1 MWNEKEGEKLIERQ
15 IQRLTDVITW
25 EQYCL
30 WGDTLFRT
38 QIILIF
44 WIINMRTC
52 SWTYEWLG
60 CVACSL
66 RNVKITESDNGKIE
80 EWQYSIK
87 KTLY

>member
-38 QIILIF
+38 QVNYFNIL
-44 WIINMRTC
+44 
-52 SWTYEWLG
+52 
-60 CVACSL
+60 
-66 RNVKITESDNGKIE
+66 DNKHENLLMNI
-80 EWQYSIK
+80 WMTWVCCLLIK
-87 KTLY
+87 ECKNNWKW